1 MELTITGANAITN
14 PVLHIW
20 DWRVSLYLFL
30 GGLSAGLAV
39 MSSLM
44 HLRKKEDQIP
54 AGETVFMIA
63 PWLVP
68 VILGLGM
75 FSIFLDLERKLNV
88 FWFYL
93 TVQPLSPM
101 SWGSWGLLVFTPL
114 SLLFAYGTLPEQRRE
129 WLYRLPFMDDLASWV
144 KPRMQQIA
152 LANAAMGVFIGIY
165 TGVLL
170 SAFVAR
176 PLWNTAILPMLF
188 LCSALSAGAA
198 LMIMLARNQCVKL
211 FFTKI
216 DIGLIIAEMI
226 IIPLFFYGQY
236 VSSESQ
242 RLSIMPFFSL
252 SSEYLWYTASL
263 LFIGVVFPLA
273 LVMKLAEIKEC
284 HEGLSSSDIL
294 KMNLSAL
301 LVLAGGLVI
310 RLTFVYAGQISK
322 LV

>member
-1 MELTITGANAITN
+1 
-14 PVLHIW
+14 
-20 DWRVSLYLFL
+20 
-30 GGLSAGLAV
+30 
-39 MSSLM
+39 
-44 HLRKKEDQIP
+44 
-54 AGETVFMIA
+54 
-63 PWLVP
+63 
-68 VILGLGM
+68 
-75 FSIFLDLERKLNV
+75 
-88 FWFYL
+88 
-93 TVQPLSPM
+93 M
-101 SWGSWGLLVFTPL
+101 SWGSWGLLVFFPIC
-114 SLLFAYGTLPEQRRE
+114 LLFAYGTMPEQRRE
-129 WLYRLPFMDDLASWV
+129 WFYRLPFMDDLAAWI

-170 SAFVAR
+170 SSFVAR
-176 PLWNTAILPMLF
+176 PLWNSAILPMLF

-198 LMIMLARNQCVKL
+198 LMIILAKNQCVKL

-216 DIGLIIAEMI
+216 DIGLILAEMI
-226 IIPLFFYGQY
+226 IIPIFFYSQY
-236 VSSESQ
+236 TSSEAH
-242 RLSIMPFFSL
+242 RLSILPFFSL

-284 HEGLSSSDIL
+284 HESFSKSDIL

-310 RLTFVYAGQISK
+310 RLTFVYAGQLSK